1 MTTTLFGYTILTNQE
16 YDEQQALLLDLN
28 DTVKYLADVEVA
40 RCQELDALRAALEHH
55 NEDFR
60 NAVSDSAFYRE
71 QYARALR
78 VITFQGHLADQAI
91 EQLSDVED
99 EYLHG

>member
-16 YDEQQALLLDLN
+16 YDEQQALLLDLK
-28 DTVKYLADVEVA
+28 DTVKYIADLEVD
-40 RCQELDALRAALEHH
+40 RCRELDALRTALEYH
-55 NEDFR
+55 NEEFK
-60 NAVSDSAFYRE
+60 NAVSDSSFYRE

-78 VITFQGHLADQAI
+78 VIEFQGHLVDQATQ
-91 EQLSDVED
+91 QLSDVED